1 MVWEAYQK
9 VKSNKGSAGVDGVS
23 LAAFELGLEK
33 HLYKIWN
40 RLTSGSYYPQAVREV
55 EIPKKDGR
63 VRKLGIPTES
73 DRIAQQVIKSYL
85 EPRLEKVFHTSS
97 YGYRPKCSA
106 HQAIE
111 AVRANVRKYAWVI
124 DMDIKGFFDE
134 MDHELLLKAVEKH
147 AEEKWVRMYIRRWLE
162 MPIEDRAGHL
172 YPKEGKGTP
181 QGGVI
186 TLRTHPQTLSL
197 LNGLR
202 LKEGSFRFF
211 IKSIIFMIHE
221 KITEFGISRK
231 NQSGIYLIGATEA
244 ADKYCRAVNE
254 HLWCISNT
262 GLSLCSASQREQRTD
277 CYSGEFSGF
286 YCKTST
292 QSDSSGKGICSLPG
306 DFHQQNSQSGAGR
319 VFIQKTALWPKRR
332 RLLKYRSPMIACA
345 SKNSHK
351 PTIFS
356 FQASQSSYPPQV
368 LFINP

>member
-147 AEEKWVRMYIRRWLE
+147 AEEMGEDVHKKVAGNADRGQSRPLVSEGRQRDTSGRCYNFTYT
-162 MPIEDRAGHL
+162 PTNIEFA
-172 YPKEGKGTP
+172 K
-181 QGGVI
+181 
-186 TLRTHPQTLSL
+186 
-197 LNGLR
+197 R
-202 LKEGSFRFF
+202 LK
-211 IKSIIFMIHE
+211 IK
-221 KITEFGISRK
+221 R
-231 NQSGIYLIGATEA
+231 
-244 ADKYCRAVNE
+244 
-254 HLWCISNT
+254 
-262 GLSLCSASQREQRTD
+262 
-277 CYSGEFSGF
+277 
-286 YCKTST
+286 
-292 QSDSSGKGICSLPG
+292 GK
-306 DFHQQNSQSGAGR
+306 F
-319 VFIQKTALWPKRR
+319 
-332 RLLKYRSPMIACA
+332 
-345 SKNSHK
+345 
-351 PTIFS
+351 
-356 FQASQSSYPPQV
+356 
-368 LFINP
+368 